1 MRRIIVAGAILSFL
15 ALPAFADEVPDSG
28 DIYVPPEPPPAP
40 IEQPVTAAPPPFVEL
55 KSRSIAA
62 GLGFNWGGGTLTY
75 EGEDY
80 PFSMKGVSLGDL
92 GGSAGNAMGDVT
104 NLERVGDFEGTY
116 VAIGAGG
123 AAGVGTRAVTMR
135 NEHGVVITLRSDL
148 QGLQLTLGAESLRV
162 TLE

>member
-1 MRRIIVAGAILSFL
+1 MRRIIVLGVFLSFL
-15 ALPAFADEVPDSG
+15 SLPAFADEVPDSG
-28 DIYVPPEPPPAP
+28 DIYVPPEPVAP
-40 IEQPVTAAPPPFVEL
+40 VEQPVTAAPPPFVEL

-80 PFSMKGVSLGDL
+80 PFTMKGVSLGDL
-92 GGSAGNAMGDVT
+92 GASVGDAVGDVA

-116 VAIGAGG
+116 VAVEAAG
-123 AAGVGTRAVTMR
+123 AAGIGTSAVTMR
-135 NEHGVVITLRSDL
+135 NEHGVVISMRSDL

-162 TLE
+162 TLK